1 MRAGDE
7 SVANGRW
14 DEAFSF
20 YQQGYNLDSTSF
32 EMLGKYAD
40 AARMVKF
47 YSLAESLYERSYQK
61 DNGKLNPDALYYL
74 AWMQKFNGRYE
85 DAQRNFKKYIKKY
98 KTKGSKEL
106 IQRAEQEA
114 KSAVW
119 ALNYKMPADLPSI
132 SGLSKNINTG
142 ESEIA
147 PFYNGHFYYS
157 SSHEM
162 NDQYKWQVYTIE
174 DEKAAPVYI
183 KGLSE
188 EAEIANLTISG
199 NRALFTVKEKDITS
213 LFEAEIENNQF
224 SDVRNIREL
233 NDDGTINT
241 MPFLITEGETTI
253 LYFASNR
260 EDGEGG
266 MDIWMSNWNGSSFDK
281 PTNPGNRVNTPG
293 DELTPFVS
301 EGSLYFSSDW
311 HEGFGGQDIFKCA
324 ITDAGYNKVE
334 NLGRPFNS
342 SANDLYYFSDTE
354 SKRIWLS
361 SNREVL
367 NPDNEN
373 PTCCNDLYE
382 IQLPQDDIVSVEEDK
397 NKMKLANLMATVPV
411 TLYFHNDEPNPDVW
425 DTTTTL
431 SYMDAY
437 DSYFKLLPTYLKENT
452 KGLSG
457 EKKEEAEQ
465 ITQDFFDLK
474 VKKGVDDLNL
484 FSELLLKELEEG
496 QSLRIYV
503 RGFASPRAKSD
514 YNLNLTK
521 RRTSSLV
528 NFLKADRAG
537 AFLPY
542 INDSAANGARLEFQL
557 IPFGEVKADKSV
569 SDDLID
575 EKNSIYV
582 RSACLERKIEIEN
595 IVVIPNTIRK
605 AAFKMDELG
614 FDFGKINP
622 NDIVKHTFLIHN
634 DGNAPMYIDSVV
646 ADCGCTEPKMKTN
659 VILPG
664 QSAEMEVGF
673 DPFGKKGKDIKAV
686 TIYIQGEEPRQI
698 VIQAEIVRP

>member
-7 SVANGRW
+7 SVVNGRW
-14 DEAFSF
+14 DEAFSYF
-20 YQQGYNLDSTSF
+20 QQGYNLDSTSF
-32 EMLGKYAD
+32 EILGKYAD
-40 AARMVKF
+40 AARMVKY

-85 DAQRNFKKYIKKY
+85 DAQRNFKKYVKKY
-98 KTKGSKEL
+98 KTKGSKDL
-106 IQRAEQEA
+106 VKRAEQEA
-114 KSAVW
+114 KSALW
-119 ALNYKMPADLPSI
+119 ALNYKTPANLPQAAAMSHEI
-132 SGLSKNINTG
+132 NSGA
-142 ESEIA
+142 SEIA
-147 PFYNGHFYYS
+147 PYYS
-157 SSHEM
+157 DGFYFSSSREIG
-162 NDQYKWQVYTIE
+162 DQHVWQVYRLGDDGLQHIQIE
-174 DEKAAPVYI
+174 GLANGDEV
-183 KGLSE
+183 
-188 EAEIANLTISG
+188 ANFCKVG
-199 NRALFTVKEKDITS
+199 ERVFFTVKSADITS
-213 LFEAEIENNQF
+213 LYEGKADGLKVKDIH
-224 SDVRNIREL
+224 SVKEL
-233 NDDGTINT
+233 NKEGTINT
-241 MPFLITEGETTI
+241 MPYLSQEGDKVI

-266 MDIWMSNWNGSSFDK
+266 MDIWMAAWNGSSFDK
-281 PTNPGNRVNTPG
+281 PSNPGNRVNSPG
-293 DELTPFVS
+293 DELSPFVS
-301 EGSLYFSSDW
+301 DGTLYFSSDW

-324 ITDAGYNKVE
+324 ITNAGYNKVE
-334 NLGRPFNS
+334 NLGPPFNS
-342 SANDLYYFSDTE
+342 SANDLYYFSDKF
-354 SKRIWLS
+354 SGKIWFS

-367 NPDNEN
+367 NPDQEN

-382 IQLPQDDIVSVEEDK
+382 AVPPKEEIIASENDP
-397 NKMKLANLMATVPV
+397 NKMKLADLMATVPV

-437 DSYFKLLPTYLKENT
+437 DSYFKLLPTYLRENT

-528 NFLKADRAG
+528 NFLKADRGG

-542 INDSAANGARLEFQL
+542 INDTATNGARLEFQL

-595 IVVIPNTIRK
+595 IVVIPNTVRK
-605 AAFKMDELG
+605 PEFRMDEQG

-622 NDIVKHTFLIHN
+622 NDIVKHTFLLHN

-673 DPFGKKGKDIKAV
+673 DPFGKKGKDQKTV
-686 TIYIQGEEPRQI
+686 TIYIRGEKPREIQ
-698 VIQAEIVRP
+698 IQAEIVRP

>member
-7 SVANGRW
+7 SASNGQW
-14 DEAFSF
+14 DEAFSY

-40 AARMVKF
+40 AARIVK
-47 YSLAESLYERSYQK
+47 YYALAERLYERSYQK

-85 DAQRNFKKYIKKY
+85 DAQRNFKKYVKKY
-98 KTKGSKEL
+98 KSKGDKNL
-106 IQRAEQEA
+106 IKRAEQEA

-119 ALNYKMPADLPSI
+119 ALNYKTPANVPSLVVMNKEI
-132 SGLSKNINTG
+132 NSGA
-142 ESEIA
+142 SEIA
-147 PFYNGHFYYS
+147 PFYKEQFYFS
-157 SSHEM
+157 SSREIAKQH
-162 NDQYKWQVYTIE
+162 KWQLYTVK
-174 DEKAAPVYI
+174 DEGI
-183 KGLSE
+183 KNIAINGFD
-188 EAEIANLTISG
+188 AGGEIANLFIS
-199 NRALFTVKEKDITS
+199 NERAFFTVKISDITLLYEATFEDGS
-213 LFEAEIENNQF
+213 LSKAQPIK
-224 SDVRNIREL
+224 EL
-233 NDDGTINT
+233 NKEGTINT
-241 MPFLITEGETTI
+241 MPFLFVEGDQTI
-253 LYFASNR
+253 LYFSSNR

-266 MDIWMSNWNGSSFDK
+266 MDIWMSQWNGNSFEN
-281 PTNPGNRVNTPG
+281 PTNPGNRVNTLG
-293 DELTPFVS
+293 DELTPFVKD
-301 EGSLYFSSDW
+301 GFLYFASDW
-311 HEGFGGQDIFKCA
+311 HEGFGGHDIFKCA
-324 ITDAGYNKVE
+324 ITNAGYNKIE
-334 NLGRPFNS
+334 NLGIPFNS
-342 SANDLYYFSDTE
+342 SANDLYYFNDGE
-354 SKRIWLS
+354 SKKIWLS

-382 IQLPQDDIVSVEEDK
+382 ISILEDEIVSTEENK
-397 NKMKLANLMATVPV
+397 NKMDLADLMATVPV

-425 DTTTTL
+425 VTTTTL

-457 EKKEEAEQ
+457 EKMEEAEQ

-528 NFLKADRAG
+528 NFLKADRGG

-542 INDSAANGARLEFQL
+542 INDSATNGARLEFQL

-595 IVVIPNTIRK
+595 IVLIPNTVKEPQFR
-605 AAFKMDELG
+605 MEESG

-622 NDIVKHTFLIHN
+622 NDIVKHTFLISN
-634 DGNAPMYIDSVV
+634 DGNAPMYIDSLV

-673 DPFGKKGKDIKAV
+673 DPFGKKGKDSKTV